1 MQENWKDVIIRIG
14 RVLRELVSPLEEET
28 IVAFERPSAPIAYQV
43 PLSNLGGAEQ
53 LSESLLSP
61 ELNWSWQSV
70 WDTQQRPLTPLTAET
85 VAEFISDWQ
94 EEVDEEGNGCLI
106 FLLGHDGE
114 TIKYLYTPSGLRKA
128 LERFMA
134 LEEGP
139 IRLVLVKWPDCM
151 YCYLFVPHTPAE
163 TVRRLLSA
171 WRVVPK
177 LRYPYSCLREA
188 QLEIVTGL
196 LSSNADS
203 GGG

>member
-53 LSESLLSP
+53 LSESLLST

-70 WDTQQRPLTPLTAET
+70 WDTQQRPLTLITAET

-106 FLLGHDGE
+106 FLIGHDGE
-114 TIKYLYTPSGLRKA
+114 AIKYLYTPSGLRKA

-134 LEEGP
+134 PEEEP

-151 YCYLFVPHTPAE
+151 YCYLFVPHTPVEA
-163 TVRRLLSA
+163 VLYLLNV
-171 WRVVPK
+171 WQVVPK
-177 LRYPYSCLREA
+177 QEYPYSHLQSAR
-188 QLEIVTGL
+188 LETIVDL
-196 LSSNADS
+196 LTANSDMMD
-203 GGG
+203 G